1 VIVELEGRD
10 EAYLRDISYR
20 LDRLMLEKT

>member
-1 VIVELEGRD
+1 VELEGGD

-20 LDRLMLEKT
+20 LDRLLLEKT